1 MSKFIRIAGAAFA
14 LSLSL
19 AAAPAFA
26 ADPVAVV
33 DLQRVYAESAAGKSA
48 QAQLKAI
55 SETVQKELD
64 PEAKALQSEKE
75 ATWAPKFNG
84 KTDQQASAELEK
96 DQALKTK
103 YMTYV
108 QRTNALLQKGELRR
122 GEMQATEQSAVQA
135 VLQAAAPDVKAS
147 MTAKGASVVLEKG
160 SVVTAADAVDITT
173 DVLSRFN
180 ARVKT
185 VPVSKVDLTQQQ
197 K

>member
-1 MSKFIRIAGAAFA
+1 MSKFVRTVGAAFA

-19 AAAPAFA
+19 IAGPALA
-26 ADPVAVV
+26 ADIAVV
-33 DLQRVYAESAAGKSA
+33 DLQRVFAESAAGKSA
-48 QAQLKAI
+48 QAQLKTI
-55 SETVQKELD
+55 GDNVQKELD
-64 PEAKALQSEKE
+64 PEAKALQSEKDT
-75 ATWAPKFNG
+75 TWAPKFTG

-103 YMTYV
+103 YLTYV

-122 GEMQATEQSAVQA
+122 GEMQATEQTAVQA
-135 VLQAAAPDVKAS
+135 VLQAATPDIRAA
-147 MTAKGASVVLEKG
+147 MTAKGATVVLEKG
-160 SVVTAADAVDITT
+160 SVIVAADTVDITA

-185 VPVSKVDLTQQQ
+185 IPVAKVDLTQPQ

>member
-1 MSKFIRIAGAAFA
+1 MSTFIRIAGAALV
-14 LSLSL
+14 LSFSL
-19 AAAPAFA
+19 AAGPALA
-26 ADPVAVV
+26 AEIAVV
-33 DLQRVYAESAAGKSA
+33 DLQKVYAESAAGQSA

-55 SETVQKELD
+55 GDNVQKEFD

-75 ATWAPKFNG
+75 STWAPKFTG
-84 KTDQQASAELEK
+84 KTDQQASAELDK
-96 DQALKTK
+96 DQALKSK

-122 GEMQATEQSAVQA
+122 GEMQATEQNAVQA
-135 VLQAAAPDVKAS
+135 VLQAAAPDVKAA
-147 MTAKGASVVLEKG
+147 MTAKGSVVVLEKG
-160 SVVTAADAVDITT
+160 SVVVAADTVDITA

-185 VPVSKVDLTQQQ
+185 VPVTKVDLTQQQ